1 MGRVTCYRLR
11 TSGNLIKIVKII
23 RIIKFIKIVEIT
35 VGSRGNLNLRW
46 TPGWTLRFGG
56 KPRRVLAETQTDG
69 REGRQERDENGSL
82 KNSYL
87 AFLCNLE
94 ASWEFVRLSTTA
106 QIYRKAAKKSET
118 EPGQGELFTLT
129 YPLKK
134 LVETDRLPGAVASPQ
149 TGFLRSHPLL
159 LRSCRHV
166 R

>member
-23 RIIKFIKIVEIT
+23 RIIKFIKIVKIT

-56 KPRRVLAETQTDG
+56 KPRGVLAETQTDG

-106 QIYRKAAKKSET
+106 QISRKRRKSRKDSET
-118 EPGQGELFTLT
+118 EPDMGTI
-129 YPLKK
+129 Y
-134 LVETDRLPGAVASPQ
+134 S
-149 TGFLRSHPLL
+149 
-159 LRSCRHV
+159 
-166 R
+166 